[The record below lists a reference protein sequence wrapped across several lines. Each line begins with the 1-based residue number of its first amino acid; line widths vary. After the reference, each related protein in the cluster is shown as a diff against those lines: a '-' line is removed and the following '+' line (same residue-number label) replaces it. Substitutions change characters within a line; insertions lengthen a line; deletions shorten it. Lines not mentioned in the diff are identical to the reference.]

1 MTADGE
7 YSYWYNLTSGE
18 VEYGLVSPAV
28 DRAGPFAT
36 REEAA
41 RAPETLAVNSGG
53 GGVVD
58 AMESG
63 EDLSRDST
71 PPHAY
76 TACGGANL
84 GGRSVGK

>member
-41 RAPETLAVNSGG
+41 RAPETLAENSRRWAEE
-53 GGVVD
+53 D
-58 AMESG
+58 AKESG
-63 EDLSRDST
+63 ED
-71 PPHAY
+71 
-76 TACGGANL
+76 
-84 GGRSVGK
+84 